1 MTQQA
6 LSTNQPRFSIRT
18 YSLGAAS
25 VLLAYACLA
34 TGPVASANT
43 GTETST
49 SAGLATV
56 QTTTSS
62 STGQEAERQV
72 SQTVTQT
79 ETNQA
84 KTNQTSTNPTTNPIN
99 PEQTGQIFPE
109 KIETGTSSSSS
120 QQAQGSIPST
130 SQTKPASSQQ
140 APSVSQENLNQTK
153 QTNNNQQASTRTA
166 STSSAISQR
175 TTTQTQTNTNRNRIS
190 SQTRTASTR
199 SSSTSAL
206 GDDYPYTAVDA
217 IDPWRLYTRQCTS
230 FVAFRLSKVNGF
242 EIPPAYGNAD
252 TWGYRAQREGYRVD
266 MNPAVGAVAWWTSPM
281 HVAWV
286 SSIQGDMV
294 EIEEYNY
301 SPRFTYSRRL
311 IHKNSV
317 SGYIHFK
324 DLAGSPVSQTSPATT
339 QATGLANSGT
349 YTFTQQAPIK
359 AQAKQSSS
367 TLDYYYAGES
377 VRYDRVLT
385 ADGYQWISYLSYSG
399 QRRYIPIKQVQASP
413 APQQPVVATPT
424 KPQGTIKI
432 TNINQA
438 EGSFEVLITG
448 ARSPKEITAVSV
460 PVWSDRGGQDDLIWY
475 PAQRQSD
482 GSYKVKVLASKHK
495 NDSGKYHIHV
505 YFTDAA
511 NQIDFIGSTTT
522 QLSTTSI
529 PTSYL
534 PSSGTYIFKSRLA
547 IRNSPSLAS
556 PILFHY
562 DIGQSVRY
570 DRIVTAEGRQW
581 ISYVS
586 YSGAR
591 RYIAIP

>member
-1 MTQQA
+1 MTQKA

-25 VLLAYACLA
+25 VLLAYACLTA
-34 TGPVASANT
+34 SPVASANAT
-43 GTETST
+43 TST
-49 SAGLATV
+49 VTTPTTI
-56 QTTTSS
+56 QTSPSS
-62 STGQEAERQV
+62 STGQNIKTQ
-72 SQTVTQT
+72 VTQT

-84 KTNQTSTNPTTNPIN
+84 KTNQTSTNPTTSPIS
-99 PEQTGQIFPE
+99 PEQTGQISPE
-109 KIETGTSSSSS
+109 KIETGTPSSSS
-120 QQAQGSIPST
+120 QQAQGSIQST
-130 SQTKPASSQQ
+130 SQTSPASSQQ
-140 APSVSQENLNQTK
+140 APSVSQENQNQTR
-153 QTNNNQQASTRTA
+153 QTNSNQQTSTRTA

-175 TTTQTQTNTNRNRIS
+175 TTTQTQTNPNRNQIS

-252 TWGYRAQREGYRVD
+252 VWGYRAQGEGYRVD

-301 SPRFTYSRRL
+301 GTRYSYNRRL

-324 DLAGSPVSQTSPATT
+324 DLAGSPISQTSSNTSPTS
-339 QATGLANSGT
+339 GLASSGT
-349 YTFTQQAPIK
+349 YSFTQQAPIK
-359 AQAKQSSS
+359 NEAKQASS
-367 TLDYYYAGES
+367 TLDYYYPGES
-377 VRYDRVLT
+377 VRYDKVLT

-413 APQQPVVATPT
+413 TPQQPVVATPT

-438 EGSFEVLITG
+438 EGSFEVILTG
-448 ARSPKEITAVSV
+448 VASPKTIKSV
-460 PVWSDRGGQDDLIWY
+460 TIPIWSDNNGQDDIVWY

-495 NDSGKYHIHV
+495 NDRGLYHIHA
-505 YFTDAA
+505 YYADSA
-511 NQIDFIGSTTT
+511 NQLDFVGGVTT
-522 QLSTTSI
+522 QLATAPQQSTQANN
-529 PTSYL
+529 L
-534 PSSGTYIFKSRLA
+534 PASGTYTFPSRV
-547 IRNSPSLAS
+547 IVRNRPSLSAS
-556 PILFHY
+556 EITY
-562 DIGQSVRY
+562 YGAGSSVRY
-570 DRIVTAEGRQW
+570 DRIVTADGRQW

>member
-25 VLLAYACLA
+25 VLLAYACFA
-34 TGPVASANT
+34 MGPVASANT

-84 KTNQTSTNPTTNPIN
+84 KTNQTSTNPTTSPIS
-99 PEQTGQIFPE
+99 PEQTGQISPE
-109 KIETGTSSSSS
+109 KIETGTPSSSS

-130 SQTKPASSQQ
+130 SQTRPASSQQ
-140 APSVSQENLNQTK
+140 APSVSQENQNQTR
-153 QTNNNQQASTRTA
+153 QTNSNQQTSTRTA

-175 TTTQTQTNTNRNRIS
+175 TTTQTQTNRNQIS

-199 SSSTSAL
+199 SSSISAL

-252 TWGYRAQREGYRVD
+252 AWGYRAQREGYRVD

-324 DLAGSPVSQTSPATT
+324 DLAGSPISQTSPDPS
-339 QATGLANSGT
+339 GLASSGT
-349 YTFTQQAPIK
+349 YTFTQQTPIK
-359 AQAKQSSS
+359 SQAKHASPN
-367 TLDYYYAGES
+367 LDYYYAGES

-413 APQQPVVATPT
+413 TPQQPIGTTPT
-424 KPQGTIKI
+424 KPQGTIQI

-570 DRIVTAEGRQW
+570 DRIITAEGRQW

>member
-1 MTQQA
+1 MTKTSLTA
-6 LSTNQPRFSIRT
+6 NQPRFSIRT

-34 TGPVASANT
+34 AAPVASANT
-43 GTETST
+43 TTNPST
-49 SAGLATV
+49 SPTIAQTTNSTTEQKNNQVSQSSTNQTNTTPSTKSNTEQISQEKNVTGTTTSAIQPI
-56 QTTTSS
+56 QTTTP
-62 STGQEAERQV
+62 STSPA
-72 SQTVTQT
+72 SQTRSQQT
-79 ETNQA
+79 TPSSQQSQNQ
-84 KTNQTSTNPTTNPIN
+84 TRQTSTNQIQTN
-99 PEQTGQIFPE
+99 
-109 KIETGTSSSSS
+109 TSS
-120 QQAQGSIPST
+120 T
-130 SQTKPASSQQ
+130 S
-140 APSVSQENLNQTK
+140 
-153 QTNNNQQASTRTA
+153 
-166 STSSAISQR
+166 SSAISQ
-175 TTTQTQTNTNRNRIS
+175 TTSTRAQTNTNRNRLTT
-190 SQTRTASTR
+190 QDRTTSTR

-242 EIPPAYGNAD
+242 EIPAAYGNAD
-252 TWGYRAQREGYRVD
+252 AWGHRARREGYRVD
-266 MNPAVGAVAWWTSPM
+266 MNPAIGAVAWWTSPM

-301 SPRFTYSRRL
+301 GTRYTYNRRL

-324 DLAGSPVSQTSPATT
+324 DLAGSPISQTSPAPT
-339 QATGLANSGT
+339 QTHTSGLANSGT

-359 AQAKQSSS
+359 NEAKQSST

-385 ADGYQWISYLSYSG
+385 ADGYQWISYVSYSG
-399 QRRYIPIKQVQASP
+399 QRRYIPIKQVQSSP
-413 APQQPVVATPT
+413 APQQPIVSTPT
-424 KPQGTIKI
+424 KPQGTIHI

-438 EGSFEVLITG
+438 EGSFEVIVTNVK
-448 ARSPKEITAVSV
+448 SPKTIKSVSI
-460 PVWSDRGGQDDLIWY
+460 PIWSDNNGQDDIIWY

-482 GSYKVKVLASKHK
+482 GSYKVNVQASKHK
-495 NDSGKYHIHV
+495 NDRGLYHIHV
-505 YFTDAA
+505 YYTDSS
-511 NQIDFIGSTTT
+511 NKLEFITGTTT
-522 QLSTTSI
+522 QLTAISQQTNQTNSN
-529 PTSYL
+529 L
-534 PSSGTYIFKSRLA
+534 PASGTYYFKSKA
-547 IRNSPSLAS
+547 IVRNRPSQSAS
-556 PILFHY
+556 EITY
-562 DIGQSVRY
+562 YGAGSSVRY
-570 DRIVTAEGRQW
+570 DRVVTSEGRQW

>member
-1 MTQQA
+1 MTKTSLTA
-6 LSTNQPRFSIRT
+6 NQPRFSIRT

-34 TGPVASANT
+34 AAPVASANT
-43 GTETST
+43 TTNPST
-49 SAGLATV
+49 SPTTV
-56 QTTTSS
+56 QTTS
-62 STGQEAERQV
+62 STTEQKNNQV
-72 SQTVTQT
+72 SQSS
-79 ETNQA
+79 
-84 KTNQTSTNPTTNPIN
+84 TNQTNTTPSTKSNT
-99 PEQTGQIFPE
+99 EQISQEKNVTGTAASAIQP
-109 KIETGTSSSSS
+109 IETTT
-120 QQAQGSIPST
+120 PST
-130 SQTKPASSQQ
+130 SPASQTRSQQ
-140 APSVSQENLNQTK
+140 TTPNTQQNQNQTRQTSTTQS
-153 QTNNNQQASTRTA
+153 QTNTSST
-166 STSSAISQR
+166 SSSAISQ
-175 TTTQTQTNTNRNRIS
+175 TTSTRAQTNTNRNRLTT
-190 SQTRTASTR
+190 QARTTSTR

-252 TWGYRAQREGYRVD
+252 VWGYRAQREGYRVD
-266 MNPAVGAVAWWTSPM
+266 MSPAVGSVAWWTSPM

-301 SPRFTYSRRL
+301 GTRYTYNRRL

-324 DLAGSPVSQTSPATT
+324 DLAGSPVSQTSPTPT
-339 QATGLANSGT
+339 QTHTSGLANSGT

-359 AQAKQSSS
+359 NEAKQSST

-385 ADGYQWISYLSYSG
+385 ADGYQWISYVSYSG
-399 QRRYIPIKQVQASP
+399 QRRYIPIKQVQSSP
-413 APQQPVVATPT
+413 APQQPIVSTPT
-424 KPQGTIKI
+424 KPQGTIHI

-438 EGSFEVLITG
+438 EGSFEVIVTNVK
-448 ARSPKEITAVSV
+448 SPKTIKSVSI
-460 PVWSDRGGQDDLIWY
+460 PIWSDNNGQDDIIWY

-482 GSYKVKVLASKHK
+482 GSYKVNVQASKHK
-495 NDSGKYHIHV
+495 NDRGLYHIHV
-505 YFTDAA
+505 YYTDSS
-511 NQIDFIGSTTT
+511 NKLEFITGTTT
-522 QLSTTSI
+522 QLTAISQQTNQTNSN
-529 PTSYL
+529 L
-534 PSSGTYIFKSRLA
+534 PASGTYYFKSKA
-547 IRNSPSLAS
+547 IVRNRPSQSAS
-556 PILFHY
+556 EITY
-562 DIGQSVRY
+562 YGAGSSVRY
-570 DRIVTAEGRQW
+570 DRVVTSEGRQW
-581 ISYVS
+581 ISYIS

>member
-1 MTQQA
+1 MTKTSLTA
-6 LSTNQPRFSIRT
+6 NQPRFSIRT

-34 TGPVASANT
+34 AAPVASANT
-43 GTETST
+43 TTNPST
-49 SAGLATV
+49 SPTIAQTTNSTTEQKNNQVSQSSTNQTNTTPSTKSNTEQISQEKNVTGTTTSAIQPI
-56 QTTTSS
+56 QTTTP
-62 STGQEAERQV
+62 STSPA
-72 SQTVTQT
+72 SQTRSQQT
-79 ETNQA
+79 TPSSQQSQNQ
-84 KTNQTSTNPTTNPIN
+84 TRQTSTNQIQTN
-99 PEQTGQIFPE
+99 
-109 KIETGTSSSSS
+109 TSS
-120 QQAQGSIPST
+120 T
-130 SQTKPASSQQ
+130 S
-140 APSVSQENLNQTK
+140 
-153 QTNNNQQASTRTA
+153 
-166 STSSAISQR
+166 SSAISRR

-190 SQTRTASTR
+190 SQTRTASMR
-199 SSSTSAL
+199 SSSTNAL

-252 TWGYRAQREGYRVD
+252 VWGYRAQREGYRVD
-266 MNPAVGAVAWWTSPM
+266 MSPAVGSVAWWTSPM

-301 SPRFTYSRRL
+301 GTRYTYNRRL

-324 DLAGSPVSQTSPATT
+324 DLAGSPVSQTSPAPT
-339 QATGLANSGT
+339 QTHTSGLANSGT

-359 AQAKQSSS
+359 NEAKQSST

-399 QRRYIPIKQVQASP
+399 QRRYIPIKQVQSSP
-413 APQQPVVATPT
+413 APQQPIVSTPT
-424 KPQGTIKI
+424 KPQGTIHI

-438 EGSFEVLITG
+438 EGSFEVIVTNVK
-448 ARSPKEITAVSV
+448 SPKTIKSVSI
-460 PVWSDRGGQDDLIWY
+460 PIWSDNNGQDDIIWY

-482 GSYKVKVLASKHK
+482 GSYKVNVQASKHK
-495 NDSGKYHIHV
+495 NDRGLYHIHV
-505 YFTDAA
+505 YYTDSS
-511 NQIDFIGSTTT
+511 NKLEFITGTTT
-522 QLSTTSI
+522 QLTAISQQTNQTNSN
-529 PTSYL
+529 L
-534 PSSGTYIFKSRLA
+534 PASGTYYFKSKA
-547 IRNSPSLAS
+547 IVRNSPNQSAS
-556 PILFHY
+556 EITY
-562 DIGQSVRY
+562 YGAGSSVRY
-570 DRIVTAEGRQW
+570 DRVVTSEGRQW
-581 ISYVS
+581 ISYIS

>member
-62 STGQEAERQV
+62 SSGQEAERQV

-79 ETNQA
+79 ETNQ
-84 KTNQTSTNPTTNPIN
+84 TSTNTTTSPIS
-99 PEQTGQIFPE
+99 PEQTGPISPE

-130 SQTKPASSQQ
+130 SQTSPASSQQ
-140 APSVSQENLNQTK
+140 APSVSQESQNQTR

-175 TTTQTQTNTNRNRIS
+175 STTQTQANTNRNRIS

-206 GDDYPYTAVDA
+206 GDDYPYTAIDA

-252 TWGYRAQREGYRVD
+252 VWGYRAQREGYRVD

-324 DLAGSPVSQTSPATT
+324 DLAGSPVSQTSPAAT

-547 IRNSPSLAS
+547 IRNSPNLAS

-570 DRIVTAEGRQW
+570 DRIITAEGRQW

>member
-6 LSTNQPRFSIRT
+6 LSTNHPRFSIRT

-25 VLLAYACLA
+25 VLLAYTCLA
-34 TGPVASANT
+34 MGPVASANT
-43 GTETST
+43 GTETGT

-84 KTNQTSTNPTTNPIN
+84 ETNQISTNPTTSPIS
-99 PEQTGQIFPE
+99 PEQTGQISPE
-109 KIETGTSSSSS
+109 KVETGTPSSSS

-130 SQTKPASSQQ
+130 SQTSPASSQQ
-140 APSVSQENLNQTK
+140 APSVSQENQNQTR
-153 QTNNNQQASTRTA
+153 QTNSNQQTSTRTA

-175 TTTQTQTNTNRNRIS
+175 TTTQTQTNRNRIS

-252 TWGYRAQREGYRVD
+252 VWGYRAQGEGYRVD

-301 SPRFTYSRRL
+301 GTRYTYNRRL

-324 DLAGSPVSQTSPATT
+324 DLAGSPINQTSSNTSPTS
-339 QATGLANSGT
+339 GLASSGT
-349 YTFTQQAPIK
+349 YSFTQQAPIK
-359 AQAKQSSS
+359 NEARQASS
-367 TLDYYYAGES
+367 TLDYYYPGES

-413 APQQPVVATPT
+413 APQQTTQTNKNLPAA
-424 KPQGTIKI
+424 GTYTFPSRAIVR
-432 TNINQA
+432 NRPSLSA
-438 EGSFEVLITG
+438 S
-448 ARSPKEITAVSV
+448 EITYYGA
-460 PVWSDRGGQDDLIWY
+460 
-475 PAQRQSD
+475 
-482 GSYKVKVLASKHK
+482 GS
-495 NDSGKYHIHV
+495 
-505 YFTDAA
+505 
-511 NQIDFIGSTTT
+511 
-522 QLSTTSI
+522 
-529 PTSYL
+529 
-534 PSSGTYIFKSRLA
+534 
-547 IRNSPSLAS
+547 
-556 PILFHY
+556 
-562 DIGQSVRY
+562 SVRY

>member
-25 VLLAYACLA
+25 VLLAYACFA
-34 TGPVASANT
+34 MGPVASANT

-84 KTNQTSTNPTTNPIN
+84 KTNQTSTNPTNNPIS
-99 PEQTGQIFPE
+99 PEQTGQISPE
-109 KIETGTSSSSS
+109 KIETGTPSSSS
-120 QQAQGSIPST
+120 QQAQGGIPST
-130 SQTKPASSQQ
+130 SQTSPASSQQ
-140 APSVSQENLNQTK
+140 APSVSQENQNQTR
-153 QTNNNQQASTRTA
+153 QTNSNQQTSTRTA

-175 TTTQTQTNTNRNRIS
+175 TTTQTQTNRNRIS

-252 TWGYRAQREGYRVD
+252 VWGYRAQGEGYRVD

-301 SPRFTYSRRL
+301 GTRYTYNRRL

-324 DLAGSPVSQTSPATT
+324 DLAGSSVSQTSSNTSPTS
-339 QATGLANSGT
+339 GLASSGT
-349 YTFTQQAPIK
+349 YSFTQQAPIK
-359 AQAKQSSS
+359 NEARQASS
-367 TLDYYYAGES
+367 TLDYYYPGES
-377 VRYDRVLT
+377 VRYDKVLT

-413 APQQPVVATPT
+413 APQQTTQTNKNLPAA
-424 KPQGTIKI
+424 GTYTFPSRVIVR
-432 TNINQA
+432 NRPSLSA
-438 EGSFEVLITG
+438 S
-448 ARSPKEITAVSV
+448 EITYYGA
-460 PVWSDRGGQDDLIWY
+460 
-475 PAQRQSD
+475 
-482 GSYKVKVLASKHK
+482 GS
-495 NDSGKYHIHV
+495 
-505 YFTDAA
+505 
-511 NQIDFIGSTTT
+511 
-522 QLSTTSI
+522 
-529 PTSYL
+529 
-534 PSSGTYIFKSRLA
+534 
-547 IRNSPSLAS
+547 
-556 PILFHY
+556 
-562 DIGQSVRY
+562 SVRY

-581 ISYVS
+581 ISYIS

>member
-1 MTQQA
+1 MTKTSLTA
-6 LSTNQPRFSIRT
+6 NQPRFSIRT
-18 YSLGAAS
+18 YSLGATS

-34 TGPVASANT
+34 AGPVASANT
-43 GTETST
+43 TTNPST
-49 SAGLATV
+49 SPTIAQTTNSTTEQKNNQVSQSSTNQTNTTPSTKSNTEQISQEKNVTGTTTSAIQPI
-56 QTTTSS
+56 QTTTP
-62 STGQEAERQV
+62 STSPA
-72 SQTVTQT
+72 SQTRSQQT
-79 ETNQA
+79 TPSSQQSQNQ
-84 KTNQTSTNPTTNPIN
+84 TRQTSTNQIQTN
-99 PEQTGQIFPE
+99 
-109 KIETGTSSSSS
+109 TSS
-120 QQAQGSIPST
+120 T
-130 SQTKPASSQQ
+130 S
-140 APSVSQENLNQTK
+140 
-153 QTNNNQQASTRTA
+153 
-166 STSSAISQR
+166 SSAISQ
-175 TTTQTQTNTNRNRIS
+175 TTSTRAQTNTNRNRLTT
-190 SQTRTASTR
+190 QARTTSTR

-252 TWGYRAQREGYRVD
+252 VWGYRAQREGYRVD
-266 MNPAVGAVAWWTSPM
+266 MSPAVGSVAWWTSPM

-301 SPRFTYSRRL
+301 GTRYTYNRRL

-324 DLAGSPVSQTSPATT
+324 DLAGSPVSQTSPTPT
-339 QATGLANSGT
+339 QTHTSGLANSGT

-359 AQAKQSSS
+359 NEAKQSST

-385 ADGYQWISYLSYSG
+385 ADGYQWISYVSYSG
-399 QRRYIPIKQVQASP
+399 QRRYIPIKQVQSSP
-413 APQQPVVATPT
+413 APQQPIVSTPT
-424 KPQGTIKI
+424 KPQGTIHI

-438 EGSFEVLITG
+438 EGSFEVIVTNVK
-448 ARSPKEITAVSV
+448 SPKTIKSVSI
-460 PVWSDRGGQDDLIWY
+460 PIWSDNNGQDDIIWY

-482 GSYKVKVLASKHK
+482 GSYKVNVQASKHK
-495 NDSGKYHIHV
+495 NDRGLYHIHV
-505 YFTDAA
+505 YYTDSS
-511 NQIDFIGSTTT
+511 NKLEFITGTTT
-522 QLSTTSI
+522 QLTAISQQTNQTNSN
-529 PTSYL
+529 L
-534 PSSGTYIFKSRLA
+534 PASGTYYFKSKA
-547 IRNSPSLAS
+547 IVRNRPSQSAS
-556 PILFHY
+556 EITY
-562 DIGQSVRY
+562 YGAGSSVRY
-570 DRIVTAEGRQW
+570 DRVVTSEGRQW

>member
-84 KTNQTSTNPTTNPIN
+84 KTNQTSTNPTTSPIS
-99 PEQTGQIFPE
+99 PEQTGQISPE
-109 KIETGTSSSSS
+109 KIETGTPSSSS
-120 QQAQGSIPST
+120 QQAQGGIPST
-130 SQTKPASSQQ
+130 SQTSPASSQQ
-140 APSVSQENLNQTK
+140 APSVSQESHNQTR

-175 TTTQTQTNTNRNRIS
+175 STTQTQANTNRNRIS

-252 TWGYRAQREGYRVD
+252 AWGYRAQREGYRVD

-324 DLAGSPVSQTSPATT
+324 DLAGSPVSQTSPAAT

-413 APQQPVVATPT
+413 TPQQPIGTTPT
-424 KPQGTIKI
+424 KPQGTIQI

-570 DRIVTAEGRQW
+570 DRIITAEGRQW

>member
-1 MTQQA
+1 MTKTSLTA
-6 LSTNQPRFSIRT
+6 NQPRFSIRT

-34 TGPVASANT
+34 AAPVASANT
-43 GTETST
+43 TTNPST
-49 SAGLATV
+49 SPTIAQTTNSTTEQKNNQVSQSSTNQTNTTPSTKSNTEQISQEKNVTGTTTSAIQPI
-56 QTTTSS
+56 QTTTP
-62 STGQEAERQV
+62 STSPA
-72 SQTVTQT
+72 SQTRSQQT
-79 ETNQA
+79 TPSSQQSQNQ
-84 KTNQTSTNPTTNPIN
+84 TRQTSTNQIQTN
-99 PEQTGQIFPE
+99 
-109 KIETGTSSSSS
+109 TSS
-120 QQAQGSIPST
+120 T
-130 SQTKPASSQQ
+130 S
-140 APSVSQENLNQTK
+140 
-153 QTNNNQQASTRTA
+153 
-166 STSSAISQR
+166 SSAISQ
-175 TTTQTQTNTNRNRIS
+175 TTSTRAQTNTNRNRLTT
-190 SQTRTASTR
+190 QARTTSTR

-252 TWGYRAQREGYRVD
+252 VWGYRAQREGYRVD
-266 MNPAVGAVAWWTSPM
+266 MSPAVGSVAWWTSPM

-301 SPRFTYSRRL
+301 GTRYTYNRRL

-324 DLAGSPVSQTSPATT
+324 DLAGSPVSQTSPAPT
-339 QATGLANSGT
+339 QTHTSGLANSGT

-359 AQAKQSSS
+359 NEAKQSST

-399 QRRYIPIKQVQASP
+399 QRRYIPIKQVQSSP
-413 APQQPVVATPT
+413 APQQPIVSTPT
-424 KPQGTIKI
+424 KPQGTIHI

-438 EGSFEVLITG
+438 EGSFEVIVTNVK
-448 ARSPKEITAVSV
+448 SPKTIKSVSI
-460 PVWSDRGGQDDLIWY
+460 PIWSDNNGQDDIIWY

-482 GSYKVKVLASKHK
+482 GSYKVNVQASKHK
-495 NDSGKYHIHV
+495 NDRGLYHIHV
-505 YFTDAA
+505 YYTDSS
-511 NQIDFIGSTTT
+511 NKLEFITGTTT
-522 QLSTTSI
+522 QLTAISQQTNQTNSN
-529 PTSYL
+529 L
-534 PSSGTYIFKSRLA
+534 PASGTYYFKSKA
-547 IRNSPSLAS
+547 IVRNSPNQSAS
-556 PILFHY
+556 EITY
-562 DIGQSVRY
+562 YGAGSSVRY
-570 DRIVTAEGRQW
+570 DRVVTSEGRQW
-581 ISYVS
+581 ISYIS

>member
-1 MTQQA
+1 MTKTSLTA
-6 LSTNQPRFSIRT
+6 NQPRFSIRT

-34 TGPVASANT
+34 AAPVASANT
-43 GTETST
+43 TTNPST
-49 SAGLATV
+49 SPTIAQTTNSTTEQKNNQVSQSSTNQTNTTPSTKSNTEQISQEKNVTGTTTSAIQPI
-56 QTTTSS
+56 QTTTP
-62 STGQEAERQV
+62 STSPA
-72 SQTVTQT
+72 SQTRSQQT
-79 ETNQA
+79 TPSSQQSQNQ
-84 KTNQTSTNPTTNPIN
+84 TRQTSTNQIQTN
-99 PEQTGQIFPE
+99 
-109 KIETGTSSSSS
+109 TSS
-120 QQAQGSIPST
+120 T
-130 SQTKPASSQQ
+130 S
-140 APSVSQENLNQTK
+140 
-153 QTNNNQQASTRTA
+153 
-166 STSSAISQR
+166 SSAISQ
-175 TTTQTQTNTNRNRIS
+175 TTSTRAQTNTNRNRLTT
-190 SQTRTASTR
+190 QARTTSTR

-217 IDPWRLYTRQCTS
+217 VDPWRLYTRQCTS

-252 TWGYRAQREGYRVD
+252 VWGYRAQREGYRVD
-266 MNPAVGAVAWWTSPM
+266 MSPAVGSVAWWTSPM

-301 SPRFTYSRRL
+301 GTRYTYNRRL

-324 DLAGSPVSQTSPATT
+324 DLAGSPVSQTSPAPT
-339 QATGLANSGT
+339 QTHTSGLANSGT

-359 AQAKQSSS
+359 NEAKQSST

-377 VRYDRVLT
+377 VRYDQVLT

-399 QRRYIPIKQVQASP
+399 QRRYIPIKQVQSSP
-413 APQQPVVATPT
+413 APQQPIVSTPT
-424 KPQGTIKI
+424 KPQGTIHI

-438 EGSFEVLITG
+438 EGSFEVIVTNVK
-448 ARSPKEITAVSV
+448 SPKTIKSVSI
-460 PVWSDRGGQDDLIWY
+460 PIWSDNNGQDDIIWY

-482 GSYKVKVLASKHK
+482 GSYKVNVQASKHK
-495 NDSGKYHIHV
+495 NDRGLYHIHV
-505 YFTDAA
+505 YYTDSS
-511 NQIDFIGSTTT
+511 NKLEFITGTTT
-522 QLSTTSI
+522 QLTAISQQTNQTNSN
-529 PTSYL
+529 L
-534 PSSGTYIFKSRLA
+534 PASGTYYFKSKA
-547 IRNSPSLAS
+547 IVRNRPSQSANEITYYGAGS
-556 PILFHY
+556 
-562 DIGQSVRY
+562 SVRY
-570 DRIVTAEGRQW
+570 DRVVTSEGRQW

>member
-18 YSLGAAS
+18 YSLGAVS
-25 VLLAYACLA
+25 VLLAYACFA
-34 TGPVASANT
+34 MGPVASANT

-56 QTTTSS
+56 QTTTSN

-84 KTNQTSTNPTTNPIN
+84 KINQTSTNPTTSPIS
-99 PEQTGQIFPE
+99 PEQTGPISPE
-109 KIETGTSSSSS
+109 KIETGTPSSSS

-130 SQTKPASSQQ
+130 SQTSPASSQQ
-140 APSVSQENLNQTK
+140 APSVSQENQNQTR
-153 QTNNNQQASTRTA
+153 QTNSNQQTTTRTA

-175 TTTQTQTNTNRNRIS
+175 TTTQTQTNRNQIS

-252 TWGYRAQREGYRVD
+252 VWGYRAQGEGYRVD

-301 SPRFTYSRRL
+301 GTRYTYNRRL
-311 IHKNSV
+311 IQKNSV

-324 DLAGSPVSQTSPATT
+324 DLAGSPISQTSSNTSPTS
-339 QATGLANSGT
+339 GLASSGT
-349 YTFTQQAPIK
+349 YSFTQQAPIK
-359 AQAKQSSS
+359 NEARQASS
-367 TLDYYYAGES
+367 TLDHYYPGES

-413 APQQPVVATPT
+413 APQQTTQTNKNLPAA
-424 KPQGTIKI
+424 GTYTFPSRAIVR
-432 TNINQA
+432 NRPSLSA
-438 EGSFEVLITG
+438 S
-448 ARSPKEITAVSV
+448 EITYYGA
-460 PVWSDRGGQDDLIWY
+460 
-475 PAQRQSD
+475 
-482 GSYKVKVLASKHK
+482 GS
-495 NDSGKYHIHV
+495 
-505 YFTDAA
+505 
-511 NQIDFIGSTTT
+511 
-522 QLSTTSI
+522 
-529 PTSYL
+529 
-534 PSSGTYIFKSRLA
+534 
-547 IRNSPSLAS
+547 
-556 PILFHY
+556 
-562 DIGQSVRY
+562 SVRY

>member
-1 MTQQA
+1 MTKTSLTA
-6 LSTNQPRFSIRT
+6 NQPRFSIRT

-34 TGPVASANT
+34 AAPVASANT
-43 GTETST
+43 TTNPST
-49 SAGLATV
+49 SPTIAQTTNSTTEQKNNQVSQSSTNQTNTTPSTKSNTEQISQEKNVTGTTTSAIQPI
-56 QTTTSS
+56 QTTTP
-62 STGQEAERQV
+62 STSPA
-72 SQTVTQT
+72 SQTRSQQT
-79 ETNQA
+79 TPSSQQSQNQ
-84 KTNQTSTNPTTNPIN
+84 TRQTSTNQIQTN
-99 PEQTGQIFPE
+99 
-109 KIETGTSSSSS
+109 TSS
-120 QQAQGSIPST
+120 T
-130 SQTKPASSQQ
+130 S
-140 APSVSQENLNQTK
+140 
-153 QTNNNQQASTRTA
+153 
-166 STSSAISQR
+166 SSAISQK
-175 TTTQTQTNTNRNRIS
+175 TNTQTQTNTNRNRLTT
-190 SQTRTASTR
+190 QARTTSTR

-252 TWGYRAQREGYRVD
+252 VWGHRARREGYRVD
-266 MNPAVGAVAWWTSPM
+266 MNPAIGAVAWWTSPM

-301 SPRFTYSRRL
+301 GTRYTYNRRL

-324 DLAGSPVSQTSPATT
+324 DLAGSPVSQTSPAPT
-339 QATGLANSGT
+339 QTHTSGLANSGT

-359 AQAKQSSS
+359 NEAKQSST

-377 VRYDRVLT
+377 VRYDQVLT
-385 ADGYQWISYLSYSG
+385 ADGYQWISYVSYSG
-399 QRRYIPIKQVQASP
+399 QRRYIPIKQVQSSP
-413 APQQPVVATPT
+413 APQQPIVSTPT
-424 KPQGTIKI
+424 KPQGTIHI

-438 EGSFEVLITG
+438 EGSFEVIVTNVK
-448 ARSPKEITAVSV
+448 SPKTIKSVSI
-460 PVWSDRGGQDDLIWY
+460 PIWSDNNGQDDIIWY

-482 GSYKVKVLASKHK
+482 GSYKVNVQASKHK
-495 NDSGKYHIHV
+495 NDRGLYHIHV
-505 YFTDAA
+505 YYTDSS
-511 NQIDFIGSTTT
+511 NKLEFITGTTT
-522 QLSTTSI
+522 QLTAISQQTNQTNSN
-529 PTSYL
+529 L
-534 PSSGTYIFKSRLA
+534 PASGTYYFKSKA
-547 IRNSPSLAS
+547 IVRNRPSQSAS
-556 PILFHY
+556 EITY
-562 DIGQSVRY
+562 YGAGSSVRY
-570 DRIVTAEGRQW
+570 DRVVTSEGRQW